1 MPASLNLVKWL
12 KSKIIIIEIIIVII
26 IIIIRRRRIIRIIRI
41 ITHLFFFSGATLHLP
56 MYTLASSAIY

>member
-26 IIIIRRRRIIRIIRI
+26 IIIIRRRRIRIIRI